1 MPLIDG
7 DLFMTNERVATLTTL
22 LGDDPDFA
30 EIRPEGQSLYDY
42 SVTTLRR
49 ALRINRAGV
58 TANSMWLGRG
68 EPSRFPDFLRAMGWI
83 GAYDAS
89 LLNVLVSHQI
99 AGDACLCHAD
109 PAQLERYAPEI
120 DSMERVYCFASS
132 ELHAGSDLARIG
144 TTATY
149 RHADRSLVLHTP
161 DPADSKVW
169 IGNSLHT
176 GDVAMVLCRLR
187 VGDRDEGHHWLRVP
201 LRVDGRLAQGVSVRG
216 AEPKGGVEANQ
227 TGLISFDR
235 CVLPL
240 DALMGRWARI
250 DEQGVYHSPVRRYRR
265 FDECL
270 ATFTHERLFPSMAAA
285 MAQRLACAITTRFA
299 AVKRSFGSPLLGHAH
314 YRMRLRTAA
323 GRALAA
329 HHALEALVARAVER
343 AGARHPAEDRL
354 LHALISCAKT
364 GSTGDAR
371 LTLADTRELCGGL
384 GYHRLNQISP
394 LQHDYEIAVTFG
406 GDNTVLGY
414 QAARFALRERTELTA
429 LLDDAVREAT
439 ADSTDPGARALVT
452 ALRRICDALLA
463 EVDRDGPGA
472 ASTAWSRA
480 VHQTLAVG
488 HWAARA
494 STPADQGLLR
504 HYAAGCLLEHGMN
517 GLRAGVLTPD
527 DLLRADQLRTQEG
540 AAELAAEDL
549 LALLDVPEALVRAP
563 IAHGDFADRHLRS
576 AAPPGVPGGE
586 RQSAMAATSV

>member
-1 MPLIDG
+1 MPLING

-22 LGDDPDFA
+22 LAEPDFA

-49 ALRINRAGV
+49 ALRINRAGI

-68 EPSRFPDFLRAMGWI
+68 EPSEFPDFLRAMGWI

-99 AGDACLCHAD
+99 AGDACLSHAD

-120 DSMERVYCFASS
+120 DSMEQVYCFASS
-132 ELHAGSDLARIG
+132 ELHAGSDLTRIG

-201 LRVDGRLAQGVSVRG
+201 LRTDGRLNQGVFVQG

-227 TGLISFDR
+227 TGIIRFDQ

-240 DALMGRWARI
+240 SALMGRWARI
-250 DEQGVYHSPVRRYRR
+250 DEQGGYHSPVRRYRR

-299 AVKRSFGSPLLGHAH
+299 AVKRTFGAPLLGHAH
-314 YRMRLRTAA
+314 YRMRLRTAV

-329 HHALEALVARAVER
+329 QHALEGLVAQAVR
-343 AGARHPAEDRL
+343 RVGTRHPAEDRL

-414 QAARFALRERTELTA
+414 QASRFALREREDLA
-429 LLDDAVREAT
+429 GLLDDAVRET
-439 ADSTDPGARALVT
+439 ADGETDPDTRFLVA
-452 ALRRICDALLA
+452 ALRRLCDVLLD
-463 EVDRDGPGA
+463 EVDREGPGA

-480 VHQTLAVG
+480 VHQTLALG
-488 HWAARA
+488 HWAGHTGGPVGA
-494 STPADQGLLR
+494 GLLR
-504 HYAAGCLLEHGMN
+504 HHAAGCLLEHGMT
-517 GLRAGVLTPD
+517 GLRAGVLTQD
-527 DLLRADQLRTQEG
+527 DLLRADRLRAEEG
-540 AAELAAEDL
+540 AAELPADEL

-563 IAHGDFADRHLRS
+563 IAYDDFAIRHLR
-576 AAPPGVPGGE
+576 
-586 RQSAMAATSV
+586 QAATPHGAPAGEGVADAVTASA

>member
-1 MPLIDG
+1 
-7 DLFMTNERVATLTTL
+7 MTDERVATLTTL
-22 LGDDPDFA
+22 LAEPDFA

-49 ALRINRAGV
+49 ALRINRAGI
-58 TANSMWLGRG
+58 TANSLWLGRG
-68 EPSRFPDFLRAMGWI
+68 EPSGFPDFLRAMGWI

-99 AGDACLCHAD
+99 AGDACLSHAS
-109 PAQLERYAPEI
+109 AGQLERYAPQI
-120 DSMERVYCFASS
+120 DTMEQVYCFASS
-132 ELHAGSDLARIG
+132 ELHAGSDLTRVG

-169 IGNSLHT
+169 IGNSLYT

-201 LRVDGRLAQGVSVRG
+201 LRTAGRLNRGISVRG

-227 TGLISFDR
+227 TGIIRFDH

-240 DALMGRWARI
+240 DALMGRWAHI
-250 DEQGVYHSPVRRYRR
+250 DEEGVYHSPVRRYRR

-270 ATFTHERLFPSMAAA
+270 ATFTHERLFPSMGAA

-299 AVKRSFGSPLLGHAH
+299 AAKRTFGSPLLGHAH
-314 YRMRLRTAA
+314 YRQRLRTAA

-329 HHALEALVARAVER
+329 HHALEALVERAIGR

-354 LHALISCAKT
+354 LHALITCAKT

-371 LTLADTRELCGGL
+371 VTLADTRELCGGL

-394 LQHDYEIAVTFG
+394 MQHDYEIAVTFG

-414 QAARFALRERTELTA
+414 QASRFALRERAELA
-429 LLDDAVREAT
+429 GLLDEAVGDAV
-439 ADSTDPGARALVT
+439 DGSDPETGALVT
-452 ALRRICDALLA
+452 AMRRLCEVLLT
-463 EVDRDGPGA
+463 EVETGGPGA

-480 VHQTLAVG
+480 VYQTLALG
-488 HWAARA
+488 HWSTRAAE
-494 STPADQGLLR
+494 PAGRGLLR
-504 HYAAGCLLEHGMN
+504 HYAAGCLLEHGVT
-517 GLRAGVLTPD
+517 GLRAGVLDQD
-527 DLLRADQLRTQEG
+527 DLLRADGLRTREG
-540 AAELAAEDL
+540 AAELGAEDL

-563 IAHGDFADRHLRS
+563 IAHGDFADRHLRH
-576 AAPPGVPGGE
+576 
-586 RQSAMAATSV
+586 AATPRDALGAEALATALA